1 MAAGAFLGVG
11 EAALVQL
18 RLRRYRLPVKDG
30 ELRVDA
36 VAMCRVCY
44 GSVDGVNPGPG
55 RRASDGD
62 WR

>member
-1 MAAGAFLGVG
+1 MLAAAFCV
-11 EAALVQL
+11 
-18 RLRRYRLPVKDG
+18 YRLPAKVG

-44 GSVDGVNPGPG
+44 GDRESVDGVNPD